1 MTAQPDLK
9 WGISTLGCHDL
20 SLEALCALAESRE
33 VPALELRSLEGRMD
47 LPAYFDE
54 VFRNPG
60 AVQVVLDRHRQQIIS
75 LNSSF
80 KLIDSEEKDRAEL
93 LEFAR
98 WAEALNVP
106 YIRVFGGIPSMDVPC
121 TEADIK
127 TAVATMGW
135 WQKIREKKGWK
146 TDLAMET
153 HSGFSSGERCRRLAQ
168 ALSVP
173 LNLIWDTHHTWKLGK
188 ESAWETWDQI
198 APMVRYIQ
206 VKDSI
211 PVPSAKHPYTY
222 VLPGAGGFPIQDVF
236 AILKETRYQG
246 IISLEWERQ
255 WHPALPPLE
264 QALDALVSN
273 GWKRPISPKK

>member
-1 MTAQPDLK
+1 MTEPLNLK

-33 VPALELRSLEGRMD
+33 VRALELRSLEGRMD

-54 VFRNPG
+54 VFRTPG
-60 AVQVVLDRHRQQIIS
+60 AVQDVLDKHHQQIIS

-80 KLIDSEEKDRAEL
+80 KLIGSGEKDRAEL

-106 YIRVFGGIPSMDVPC
+106 YIRVFGGIPAMDVPF
-121 TEADIK
+121 TDADLK
-127 TAVATMGW
+127 TAVESMVW
-135 WQKIREKKGWK
+135 WQEIRKKKGWK

-153 HSGFSSGERCRRLAQ
+153 HSGFSSGERCLRLEQ

-173 LNLIWDTHHTWKLGK
+173 LNLIWDTHHTWKLSG
-188 ESAWETWDQI
+188 ESAQETWNQI
-198 APMVRYIQ
+198 SPMVRYIQ

-222 VLPGAGGFPIQDVF
+222 VLPGTGGFPIQDVF
-236 AILKETRYQG
+236 AILKEIHYQG
-246 IISLEWERQ
+246 IVSLEWERQ

-273 GWKRPISPKK
+273 GWKRPLSPKK